1 MKLLITGGAGFIG
14 SHFIRLLLRENAK
27 LLHASGFDG
36 IVNLDSL
43 SYAGNLANLVF
54 VENDAA
60 YRFVRA
66 DIADRECVSTI
77 LREGS
82 IGAVVH
88 FAAETHVDRS
98 IDSPEAFIRTNAM
111 GTFHLLECVR
121 SHWRNL
127 PADRA
132 ARFRF
137 LNVSTDEVYGSLAP
151 DDPPSVETSPV
162 APNSPYAASKVSGD
176 CIVRAYHNTYGLPAI
191 TTNCS
196 NNYGPFQNPEKLI
209 PATILA
215 ALAGRKVPIYGD
227 GLNQRDW
234 LHVEDHCRALLLVLG
249 NGRPGRTYNIAGGNE
264 RTNVAIV
271 DGICAILD
279 RLNPR
284 ADGRSHSEW
293 ISFVR
298 DRPGHDRRY
307 ALCCDRIRNELGWK
321 PFVDFETGLEETVL
335 WYLNRNAAVKKED
348 VVGYQSQWLCEN
360 PVERPP
366 KEAHEK

>member
-27 LLHASGFDG
+27 LLREFGFDG
-36 IVNLDSL
+36 IVNLDCL
-43 SYAGNLANLVF
+43 SYAGNLWNLVF
-54 VENDAA
+54 VENDAP

-77 LREGS
+77 LREES

-98 IDSPEAFIRTNAM
+98 IDSPEAFFRTNVM
-111 GTFHLLECVR
+111 GTFHLAECLL

-127 PADRA
+127 PAKEA
-132 ARFRF
+132 QLFRF
-137 LNVSTDEVYGSLAP
+137 LNVSTDEVYGSLGP
-151 DDPPSVETSPV
+151 DDSPATETSPM
-162 APNSPYAASKVSGD
+162 APNSPYAASKASGD
-176 CIVRAYHNTYGLPAI
+176 CIVRAFHSTYGFPAI
-191 TTNCS
+191 TTRCS
-196 NNYGPFQNPEKLI
+196 NNFGPFQNPEKLT

-215 ALAGRKVPIYGD
+215 ALAGRKIPIYGD

-264 RTNVAIV
+264 RSNAAIV
-271 DGICAILD
+271 DRICAILD

-284 ADGRSHSEW
+284 ANGRPHSER
-293 ISFVR
+293 ITFVR

-307 ALCCDRIRNELGWK
+307 ALCCDRIRDELNWK
-321 PFVDFETGLEETVL
+321 PLVDFETGLEETVL

-348 VVGYQSQWLCEN
+348 VVGYQSQWLYKN
-360 PVERPP
+360 TVERPP
-366 KEAHEK
+366 KETHGK